1 LVTINRKK
9 VSAGIAIIV
18 IVLIFPWTCLNTQAQ
33 TDITFNSADKFSIPS
48 YNGTISFAV
57 NGTYSKATLEND
69 TWTFTNLR
77 LNRSQPLENFKIST
91 QNSNVK
97 VFSYLAFN
105 TTLQSARLRYAVEG
119 KGKQIFNFGLVSQGG
134 EWSGVDWS
142 VITGNNVFMAEGEGW
157 TISNDGTLVVTGAAG
172 NVSIVHWGFFENSL
186 PSSNLPFYQQH
197 SVAIITA
204 VAVAVAVVI
213 AVVIKVKSRE
223 HSGES
228 ELVRGA

>member
-18 IVLIFPWTCLNTQAQ
+18 IILIFPWTCLNTQAE

-48 YNGTISFAV
+48 YNGAISFAV
-57 NGTYSKATLEND
+57 NGTYSKATFEND

-91 QNSNVK
+91 QNSNVT

-119 KGKQIFNFGLVSQGG
+119 KGEQIFNFGLGSQGG

-157 TISNDGTLVVTGAAG
+157 TISNDGTLVVTGVTG
-172 NVSIVHWGFFENSL
+172 NVSIVHWGFSENSL
-186 PSSNLPFYQQH
+186 PSSNLPSYLQH
-197 SVAIITA
+197 SVAIVIA
-204 VAVAVAVVI
+204 MVVAVTVIVAI
-213 AVVIKVKSRE
+213 IIKVKSKG
-223 HSGES
+223 HSGEK
-228 ELVRGA
+228 

>member
-9 VSAGIAIIV
+9 VSTGIAIIV

-33 TDITFNSADKFSIPS
+33 TDTTFNSADKFSIPS

-91 QNSNVK
+91 QNSNVTI
-97 VFSYLAFN
+97 FSYLAFN

-119 KGKQIFNFGLVSQGG
+119 KGKQIFNLGLGSQEG
-134 EWSGVDWS
+134 EWSGTDWS

-197 SVAIITA
+197 SVAIVIVMVGA
-204 VAVAVAVVI
+204 VTIIVAI
-213 AVVIKVKSRE
+213 VIKVKSKR
-223 HSGES
+223 HSGEK
-228 ELVRGA
+228 